1 MNMITDITLILAA
14 YLLGSLASAI
24 IVCKLMGRGD
34 PRLDGSGNPGAT
46 NVLRLHGK
54 KAGIY
59 ALLGD
64 LLKGVVPVLV
74 ARYLDSS
81 DGVIALTGLAAFI
94 GHLFPV
100 FFGFKGGKG
109 VATLLGVLVAI
120 HWLLGLLFA
129 LTWITVAK
137 LSRYSSLAGILSAI
151 LAPGFAWLVLPD
163 PAYTV
168 CTLIMSALLL
178 WRHRPNIL
186 KLLAGTESRIGSGKS

>member
-1 MNMITDITLILAA
+1 MITDLTLLVAA

-24 IVCKLMGRGD
+24 IVCKLMGMGD

-54 KAGIY
+54 KAGIL

-64 LLKGVVPVLV
+64 LLKGVIPVLL
-74 ARYLDSS
+74 ARYIGAS
-81 DGVIALTGLAAFI
+81 DTVIALSGLAAFI

-109 VATLLGVLVAI
+109 VATLLGVLIAL
-120 HWLLGLLFA
+120 HWLLGLMFA

-137 LSRYSSLAGILSAI
+137 LSRYSSLAGITSAI
-151 LAPGFAWLVLPD
+151 VTPVFAYLLLPNL
-163 PAYTV
+163 AYTL
-168 CTLIMSALLL
+168 CTAIMSALLL
-178 WRHRPNIL
+178 WRHRTNIS
-186 KLLAGTESRIGSGKS
+186 KLLAGTESQIGAGQ